1 VGGDAARAGEV
12 SVGGNLAIC
21 LDFGEMR
28 YIVRCNS
35 RADGKDGRMAHWTIE
50 APTSLE
56 FDDVTALRVRLVAG
70 SVAVLATDGKPSLDV
85 ANVSG
90 DPLDVTYE
98 DGVLTITHEN
108 LTWEGLLKWLRPRR
122 ASAAVTVTVP
132 RTCPAQVGVVSA
144 TAVLSGISAR
154 ASVKSVSGE
163 ITLDGVTGDVEAH
176 TVSAALEAQGINGKL
191 NFNTVSGDL
200 ALADGWLE
208 RLDVNAVSGDVT
220 ADIDLD
226 PLGGMHVT
234 TVSGEVTLR
243 LPAETDAQVHLYSMS
258 GGVRGEFAGLRS
270 MSAPASHM
278 VSGSL
283 GAGSGHVSVNTMSGR
298 VMLLRRAERGT
309 AAQAAQTGPPQPDN
323 KNEMEGEAS

>member
-1 VGGDAARAGEV
+1 
-12 SVGGNLAIC
+12 
-21 LDFGEMR
+21 
-28 YIVRCNS
+28 
-35 RADGKDGRMAHWTIE
+35 MAHWTIE

-56 FDDVTALRVRLVAG
+56 FDNVTALRVRLFAG

-85 ANVSG
+85 TDVSG

-98 DGVLTITHEN
+98 DGVLTISHEN
-108 LTWEGLLKWLRPRR
+108 LTWEGLLKWLRPQRM
-122 ASAAVTVTVP
+122 SAAVTVTVP
-132 RTCPAQVGVVSA
+132 RTCPTQVGVVSA
-144 TAVLSGISAR
+144 TAVLSGLGAR

-163 ITLDGVTGDVEAH
+163 ITLDGVTGNADAH
-176 TVSAALEAQGINGKL
+176 TVSGALEAQGVNGKL

-208 RLDVNAVSGDVT
+208 RLDVNSVSGDVT

-226 PLGGMHVT
+226 PLGGVHAT

-243 LPAETDAQVHLYSMS
+243 LPAETDAQVHLHSMS
-258 GGVRGEFAGLRS
+258 GRVRSEFAELRS
-270 MSAPASHM
+270 MSAPASHT

-298 VMLLRRAERGT
+298 VMLLRRAGHRT
-309 AAQAAQTGPPQPDN
+309 AAQGARTGAAQPDN
-323 KNEMEGEAS
+323 DNGMEGEAS